1 MQFLIVE
8 DHVDRLLQQRHI
20 ATGLPAAATPPAG
33 GVTGGV
39 EVEDVED
46 QEDGGEGDHR
56 SKVSE
61 LHDNKGGKEDGVD
74 GVWSAGHSPLGVHY
88 VTVNHP
94 HYLICV

>member
-39 EVEDVED
+39 EAEDVED
-46 QEDGGEGDHR
+46 QEDGGEGDHC

-61 LHDNKGGKEDGVD
+61 LHHSKEEDGVC
-74 GVWSAGHSPLGVHY
+74 GHSPLGVHD
-88 VTVNHP
+88 VTVNHQ
-94 HYLICV
+94 HYLTCVRF